1 MPLTMAPPEESGIPK
16 WPLARSVY
24 RALGRAP
31 HLAGQGFKESKYRS
45 FEYRCA
51 AASLTCYLVS
61 PARCFP
67 ACILCPVLDLVR
79 PSPLAFMQRT
89 ISGPDIERIFRTRGC
104 SEILSANEA
113 PQGRS
118 YERTDFCSFDS
129 YRMRGHS
136 ESIISE

>member
-1 MPLTMAPPEESGIPK
+1 MLATWTPRKPPRLHRTACVEVPRRLWAAECGGVLAQSGI
-16 WPLARSVY
+16 ARHSV
-24 RALGRAP
+24 
-31 HLAGQGFKESKYRS
+31 
-45 FEYRCA
+45 
-51 AASLTCYLVS
+51 VS
-61 PARCFP
+61 N
-67 ACILCPVLDLVR
+67 
-79 PSPLAFMQRT
+79 RT
-89 ISGPDIERIFRTRGC
+89 GPDIERIFRTRGC